1 MRNVSNLS
9 APLPGIGLEASLEIN
24 AKHPS
29 SACPLLYPRSEQ
41 PRVSDYYTAP
51 LVPWPAETAFVLPG
65 EALPEAEKWK
75 EQGNV
80 GATYTAPGTV

>member
-1 MRNVSNLS
+1 MLV
-9 APLPGIGLEASLEIN
+9 I
-24 AKHPS
+24 
-29 SACPLLYPRSEQ
+29 
-41 PRVSDYYTAP
+41 YYTAP